1 MIEYVKLFTSLLV
14 KNECHYLKICF
25 PKHIITKQPQIL
37 NYGCKKRMRIYYAI
51 ISVPSRNVTLIS
63 FFLPTVTKSTR
74 LHQSPSSIAIV

>member
-1 MIEYVKLFTSLLV
+1 MQPKTDA
-14 KNECHYLKICF
+14 YLKICF

-63 FFLPTVTKSTR
+63 LFLPTVMKSTMLPQAGLKR
-74 LHQSPSSIAIV
+74 YDESIGPASENAL